1 MIQVTVYV
9 VSNPLGICT
18 HVFSDENDAKQFL
31 VREFAERGEKY
42 TYEPCIMEFDKNFLL
57 RLKVLEDM
65 KGIQFFERPEE

>member
-1 MIQVTVYV
+1 MVQVTVYV

-18 HVFSDENDAKQFL
+18 HVFTAEDDAKRFL
-31 VREFAERGEKY
+31 IREFAERGEEY
-42 TYEPCIMEFDKNFLL
+42 TYEPCVMELDKKFLL